1 MDGWMDGF
9 IAGVKR
15 EPRPRPAAT
24 ARDGDTP
31 SCILFRPTQ
40 ETVTAFGTA
49 TARTNLIA
57 ECVRIALALLLLL
70 CRLSC

>member
-1 MDGWMDGF
+1 
-9 IAGVKR
+9 
-15 EPRPRPAAT
+15 
-24 ARDGDTP
+24 
-31 SCILFRPTQ
+31 LFRPTQ

>member
-15 EPRPRPAAT
+15 EPRRRPAAKGPGRRHT
-24 ARDGDTP
+24 LV
-31 SCILFRPTQ
+31 LFRPTQ